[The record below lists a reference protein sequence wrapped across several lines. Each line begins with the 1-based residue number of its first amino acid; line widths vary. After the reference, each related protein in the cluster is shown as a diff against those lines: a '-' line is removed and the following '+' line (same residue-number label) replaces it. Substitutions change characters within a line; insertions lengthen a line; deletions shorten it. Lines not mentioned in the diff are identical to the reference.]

1 MIFRK
6 VLSILF
12 LSMAS
17 MMAMAQATPN
27 IYYVKVDGNADGTS
41 WDQATTL
48 SAALDKAKAGDQIF
62 VMGYD
67 QEHVKQKEY
76 RYYVPAANKRTGFQ
90 LKAGVKLYGG
100 FKDHE
105 TKEERDA
112 RIKNGIRYKHTYQS
126 CLTADGDIEDV
137 ISNDVLIFPENE
149 TRNDNAYHVLTMD
162 LKDGG
167 STSTVLD
174 GFVIAAGNAAGSKD
188 EDEGHGG
195 GVFVTSSTNNT
206 TSTYEISQCFFVNNY
221 GSMGGA
227 IYVDKKVQ
235 ARKTPQGGNDSY
247 IQYCGIYNNA
257 SGSRSSNN
265 NLGGGIYLSGAGVV
279 HNSVI
284 YNNMNGGVLISNMG
298 KVVNCTIVHNSSS
311 ATDLEDESQAGTS
324 DTDGGTIY
332 NTVIWGNSSLCKN
345 SDNHPTYRYCA
356 FPDVT
361 VTNKDKGTDAHGNKY
376 ISTQNITRSEDAAW
390 LSSPTTYI
398 GYDRSFNSLIS
409 TVPTYS
415 MQPEQESALLN
426 SGSLS
431 LYTSN
436 VGNTQNTDLAN
447 NTRFATTIDIGA
459 YEQERL
465 SGNRRRYVK
474 VGGTGNGMSW
484 ADAMG
489 DVQKAIDDLAKTS
502 GQKGEV
508 WIAKGVYVPSKITN
522 SDGST
527 LPISSFVMRD
537 GISVYGGFSGEAGE
551 TVATRARKGSN
562 FWEFTNET
570 KLIGSGSASQQDG
583 TYKITNATW
592 NSNNNEW
599 NVSSSS
605 SHVVWFVPLAG
616 ATTDFANETILDGVT
631 IMGGSAQQTLDEG
644 DYRKFSRQGAGVYM
658 ASTNAILRNSIITN
672 NNAGK
677 SKSVE
682 ADAPSQG
689 GGVYCK
695 YGQVRYSLV
704 YNNSAASGGGVYL
717 EDAGFINKSMVS
729 NNSANNGAGVYL
741 KKATESL
748 PDYLILAS
756 SIISNN
762 TSTEN
767 GAVYVDGA
775 GLMEQN
781 TIVNNYTSNVTDVAL
796 SQTSRTAGLYI
807 TKKALVINNILWNNS
822 LYRKNSKATSS
833 SLAQTYAGTDANK
846 DNVLFYNNAISDVNA
861 VAWNR
866 IYQSGTVEIASTYQG
881 NIFALGDAS
890 QKQYLTASSMEET
903 LGVQASWEDGIT
915 YFWKPVKGA
924 VVRNRGLL
932 YGQLPTDVWFK
943 PSTDFLEQNFATN
956 PPIGAYHIEAPLIVF
971 EKRSSGNSIIY
982 RLYHNSTNYDADSD
996 GSSWNRELFA
1006 INEGLSYIA
1015 GLTTGSSIQVLSAGV
1030 VTEETIPSTS
1040 TVKFEICCR
1049 EGKLVPSMPYTFQ
1062 EYEPKS
1068 KSIQIPASTFPIT
1081 IMGGYPAKETN
1092 PEPTDEERDI
1102 KKYRTE
1108 FTGNTGDSDLA
1119 DGLFHI
1125 FRIETGAKITLD
1137 GIAITKGYAAGNA
1150 FIPYG
1155 GGVLIGSTSAVNADT
1170 HVTLHNCILENNTAA
1185 YGAAISV
1192 MPGTDVRNVNLVLE
1206 NCVVNNNTSDHD
1218 KTFNAAVTTR
1228 ATSDDRW
1235 AENVIQMND
1244 ESNKLSLY
1252 HVTIVNNI
1260 GKAPEANII
1269 GKSSFA
1275 AGNEVYKSE
1284 GSRVLAT
1291 DNARNTQTIQTM
1303 GKEGAA
1309 NFSNPTLTV
1318 GAKINGNVYYGGNA
1332 EFRPLTG
1339 SLENDAIINRGVEDA
1354 TYPQAKDIVGN
1365 DRNLGGAPDLGAY
1378 EAILPKAGK
1387 VIYVRSYNTDYQAD
1401 DCIDGTPDFNL
1412 LNENKD
1418 AIYDGTTWSRAIMG
1432 NAVCDV
1438 TQERKDNDFYVTET
1452 DGKLIAASLDESRY
1466 ADGGTY
1472 GPTSGAYSN
1481 FFPSGTSG
1489 KDNGNKTNVTA
1500 NSSNKPNSSMGNG
1513 TQFNKITND
1522 RYEQY
1527 ISGLQYAVEKA
1538 AEYNKNHPAE
1548 EPMVVWVGAGVYTD
1562 YKGFVIRDGVKVYG
1576 GFCKDGNPSENDRR
1590 PLLSQYVPA
1599 RKQYQD
1605 LKKSD
1610 YETIL
1615 QIRKETPVYM
1625 TNSSKELW
1633 YSEGKPTDGSQYDY
1647 AKKLIDAG
1655 TVTRHYVLYQPDVC
1669 LPTWGISGDG
1679 LGTPV
1684 GANQYRY
1691 PGFGSQEDHKNYH
1704 EYKNVTWDG
1713 FSIRHGYIT
1722 NYEANRDGGSGV
1734 RVFRGIRLE
1743 NLIIV
1748 NNLTHGRRSRG
1759 GGLYMDGDNSVISN
1773 SYLLQNLV
1781 WGNKDCYG
1789 GGAYMIQ
1796 GVGYNMVVASNRSLS
1811 QGGGIFIESAKF
1823 YNNTV
1828 AYNMAN
1834 NVQGTGIMHWQD
1846 NTTGISSQLTLYN
1859 CLVYDNMLNNGVTAG
1874 TTQIGSSSPDRFQ
1887 TSYNNY
1893 VNSDMGN
1900 LADKFTKENGNV
1912 TGGSIAFPFAVGGYG
1927 KNNTK
1932 DIRWRTAR
1940 LQNDFRL
1947 NEPTKL
1953 ADNPCLNGGTEAMPN
1968 IPATDMDYTDRI
1980 KDCTIDIGAYEA
1992 DNTANI
1998 KPQEKVNVENTTK
2011 HEGVMDYVY
2020 YVTQNGAGNRSGYGP
2035 ENAACASK
2043 LQSVLTAAG
2052 VKAATVNSNITEND
2066 KKSKVYVKVAGYKTD
2081 DDGKRFVYHANTLA
2095 DPEDPQSYTFL
2106 IPDGVWLMGGY
2117 YEGGEYGEDGKEI
2130 PANWDDDKRDIM
2142 TNYRT
2147 VLSAKTEPKLGSAVE
2162 QEING
2167 YHAVTFG
2174 KWPSDQTMREYN
2186 STAIPYRATLD
2197 GVTLTDGLATDD
2209 GFKGMGGAAIIP
2221 EHAHI
2226 RNCIISGCEANKG
2239 GGVYLLPGSMI
2250 TGSILK
2256 ENTAK
2261 EGGAVYA
2268 AVYDPSE
2275 GSVNFHAYL
2284 MSCTIAGNNAS
2295 VGGGIS
2301 QELGAIMVGNTVIWG
2316 NKASTD
2322 NNVSGVVDQTFE
2334 DQTMNSLTKDDD
2346 LFYPYNNC
2354 YVEKYV
2360 LPANTWNREMESDM
2374 DTYFTS
2380 NGEYYPRPY
2389 SVLVEGG
2396 VSVDYYQAWA
2406 KLAGVLLYDVLGV
2419 DRNSKAGGQVTA
2431 GAYAM
2436 TLPFKDTNSLLKR
2449 LFVSNDGGAEV
2460 SAEVKQKYLGRS
2472 FYTPF
2477 NTLDAALAYI
2487 TKMRETKI
2495 QVATGSG
2502 TSATTIEM
2510 PLATDTTKFEILM
2523 TGGVYK
2529 PTTMRENEDV
2539 TAGQTVD
2546 RRLNSFVIP
2555 VNVNIFGSF
2564 AATDPYSSNPITL
2577 NDKGEYINVKDDEGN
2592 DDNFTSLTDENN
2604 QTIELKPNVGIK
2616 NILNYRNTDEGHMV
2630 DQNLNGLIEPWEFAN
2645 PTVLDGDIKESATE
2659 KKVYHV
2665 VFSKI
2670 RDTHQSSAAN
2680 DNDVML
2686 DGITI
2691 QNGETHDKIRWI
2703 NEENGTEDIS
2713 SEIGHGAGIYSY
2725 DVSYTLNRCRVM
2737 NNIGIHG
2744 GGIYV
2749 KDGSLDIINS
2759 FIGGNLAGSESGSL
2773 DADAGKGGGVFVYI
2787 SDNASDTDANRGNF
2801 HAVNSI
2807 FVNNS
2812 AKGLDNFTSEGG
2824 AIYVRRA
2831 ENTNI
2836 NYHDMFIMNCIIAK
2850 NTADVCA
2857 DVSCGDLSNTVSD
2870 TNQKFPIALYN
2881 SVLWNNEGSKRGI
2894 DRSNMW
2900 HCASDNLK
2908 GESTV
2913 ARSADGNID
2922 LDKENSTATGPR
2934 FKSPTTIAGSDGF
2947 NYMAKWNPFS
2957 ISVLTDAGDGNRDAA
2972 NKETGK
2978 YLEWWNLHVKRLPAF
2993 GYDDDNSNYIRI
3005 ASASQERASGKYS
3018 RFMGAMNE
3026 DGTITNKPIDIGFY
3040 EFQYNSFSLS
3050 DHEALFV
3057 GTTDEGLADGSSWEN
3072 QTSDLRG
3079 AIIAMANPTGNK
3091 ENLRTDRK
3099 VYVRDGEYYSPT
3111 LTSGDAYRLTVN
3123 NTSELGKLVSS
3134 VEIMGAC
3141 TGNLNNIY
3149 EQDFSHQT
3157 VLVPNEQE
3165 ESATNNLLN
3174 ISTNGRPVTVSGFT
3188 FKNTCDKEGENVGVG
3203 VNINDDT
3210 NAQGRVIFKNC
3221 AFRKNNDNGLNI
3233 GNLAGGVLIY
3243 NTLFADGKKNGIST
3257 KDKLDVL
3264 NATFVKNQG
3273 TDIENNSGNDGNVRI
3288 ANSVSWKN
3296 GSTILNM
3303 DASAAP
3309 DANNNKL
3316 FAANV
3321 DNEDVMKGPNF
3332 ADPTNEDYR
3341 IRPSYMLLNKGSN
3354 NKYIEYLRTVNTSF
3368 DANNLKE
3375 EKDLGNLARLT
3386 GESVDIGAYECDTKL
3401 QPIIYVTPNGNGS
3414 GESWASATND
3424 LQGAVNLAELYANT
3438 NNASPYGYVFVE
3450 AGVTAKDV
3458 NITLPGIKVYGT
3470 MNGNETVSDEKDL
3483 TKKEDI
3489 DATVSEVLSKRK
3501 GVLEQ
3506 GSFSAINGMTM
3517 NFNNN
3522 ATTQATNVIDGFML
3536 RGTLQL
3542 NNGYISTSVLDS
3554 EATLTASASTTA
3566 QMPTLYNTLALG
3578 TVTGNIKS
3586 VNVTATGDLPTTDGN
3601 GFNRTKVTTT
3611 NPYVTAAYW
3620 KYQLVET
3627 DQDNLDPANNTN
3639 AALTEACIAI
3649 VGHRADLAGN
3659 KRIRNNVD
3667 NGCFETWRLIETYTA
3682 DANDYPHGKSVI
3694 YVDEDKELKLD
3705 KTFYTEL
3712 NNFSPGFILLKYH
3725 AGLRGGG
3732 SYINLDNLAVE
3743 RKLKKGEYDMC
3754 VMPFSVTQTE
3764 IRDIE
3769 SNDNASGEGYTTYS
3783 YNGSDRAKY
3792 NYKYDSTNG
3801 SAWRE
3806 GQLAGHATTDGMM
3819 LAATRNQ
3826 TVRYYG
3832 TSYTENKALVVRLR
3846 QSNYAE
3852 DWDETHPSSTKFV
3865 AKENMGWNLF
3875 GSPYLCAMNY
3885 ADMEYSRVIYVWK
3898 NGNYSKPINTEEQ
3911 TTGYIPA
3918 FDAVFTQ
3925 TATLSSEEQF
3935 YVTQSTELNGGAY
3948 ETSESQNL
3956 SVMLT
3961 AQSHVNMTRSANS
3974 SVEGDELQMNI
3985 VSPSE
3990 ANTSFGMGSDGVK
4003 FMSSHAPQLYAIR
4016 NGGRYSLLSAVSEE
4030 GSVNVGVSLPASG
4043 VYSFTVP
4050 EDCDASKYEA
4060 VTLKDA
4066 QTGKAVDLLQGEY
4079 EFMAPE
4085 AGEINNRFSISFN
4098 RMEDDLQDSNIKVW
4112 IAGSKVLMVSG
4123 IQEGDLINVYTASGQ
4138 LDATVEAVSSLAKV
4152 YLNSGGLMLVEV
4164 VRDGTKVAVKKI
4176 TVK

>member
-17 MMAMAQATPN
+17 MMAMAQTSKT
-27 IYYVKVDGNADGTS
+27 YYVKANGDANADGQS
-41 WDQATTL
+41 WTNATTL
-48 SAALDKAKAGDQIF
+48 SAALDKAVAGDQIF
-62 VMGYD
+62 VMGYN
-67 QEHVKQKEY
+67 QEQAKDKAY
-76 RYYVPAANKRTGFQ
+76 RYQVPSANKGTGFQ
-90 LKAGVKLYGG
+90 VKAGVKLYGG
-100 FKDHE
+100 FKDENE
-105 TKEERDA
+105 TKQQRDERF
-112 RIKNGIRYKHTYQS
+112 KTGVRYKHTYQS
-126 CLTADGDIEDV
+126 CLIGDGDVEDV
-137 ISNDVLIFPENE
+137 ISNDLLIFSENE
-149 TRNDNAYHVLTMD
+149 TRNDNAKHVVTMNLTG
-162 LKDGG
+162 GG
-167 STSTVLD
+167 SNSTVLD
-174 GFVIAAGNAAGSKD
+174 GFVIAAGNAEGSED
-188 EDEGHGG
+188 EDAGHGG
-195 GVFVTSSTNNT
+195 GVFVTSDANNT

-235 ARKTPQGGNDSY
+235 ARKSQGGNDSY

-257 SGSRSSNN
+257 SGGRSSNK

-284 YNNMNGGVLISNMG
+284 YNNMNGGVLLSNMG
-298 KVVNCTIVHNSSS
+298 KVVNSTIVHNSSS
-311 ATDLEDESQAGTS
+311 ATDLEDKSQAGTS
-324 DTDGGTIY
+324 DTDGGTFY
-332 NTVIWGNSSLCKN
+332 NTVIWGNSTLCKSN
-345 SDNHPTYRYCA
+345 DNHPTYRYCA
-356 FPDVT
+356 FPEVT
-361 VTNKDKGTDAHGNKY
+361 VTDQTNGTDANGNKY
-376 ISTQNITRSEDAAW
+376 ISTQNMTRNEPSAW
-390 LSSPTTYI
+390 LNSPTTYI
-398 GYDRSFNSLIS
+398 GYDRSFNSLLS

-415 MQPEQESALLN
+415 MAPEVQSALLA
-426 SGSLS
+426 SGSMT

-436 VGNTQNTDLAN
+436 VGSGTSVNTDLAN
-447 NTRFATTIDIGA
+447 NARYQNSTIDIGA
-459 YEQERL
+459 YEREIL
-465 SGNRRRYVK
+465 PESRRRYVK
-474 VGGTGNGMSW
+474 EGGTGNGTSW

-489 DVQKAIDDLAKTS
+489 DVQRAIDDLATT

-508 WIAKGVYVPSKITN
+508 FIAKGIYTPSKIT
-522 SDGST
+522 SDGTT

-537 GISVYGGFSGEAGE
+537 GISVYGGFAGEAGE
-551 TVATRARKGSN
+551 TVASRARNGEN
-562 FWEFTNET
+562 FWEFTNKT
-570 KLIGSGSASQQDG
+570 ILAGSGSTTQQDG
-583 TYKITNATW
+583 KYEIAQPSWNAT
-592 NSNNNEW
+592 NNEW
-599 NVSSSS
+599 SVSYSS
-605 SHVVWFVPLAG
+605 SHVVWFAPLAG
-616 ATTDFANETILDGVT
+616 TTTNFTQETILDGVT
-631 IMGGSAQQTLDEG
+631 ITGGSAQANLDADE
-644 DYRKFSRQGAGVYM
+644 YRPYSRQGAGVYM
-658 ASTNAILRNSIITN
+658 DSPNAILRNCIITN

-695 YGQVRYSLV
+695 YGQVRYSLI
-704 YNNSAASGGGVYL
+704 YNNSAVTGGGVYL
-717 EDAGFINKSMVS
+717 EDAGIINKSMIT
-729 NNSANNGAGVYL
+729 NNSANNGSGVYL

-748 PDYLILAS
+748 PDYMIIAS
-756 SIISNN
+756 SIVSNN

-767 GAVYVDGA
+767 GAVYVHGSA
-775 GLMEQN
+775 LVEQN
-781 TIVNNYTSNVTDVAL
+781 TIVNNYTTNVTDAAL

-822 LYRKNSKATSS
+822 LYRKNATASSS
-833 SLAQTYAGTDANK
+833 SLAQTYAGTEASK
-846 DNVLFYNNAISDVNA
+846 DNVLFYNNAISDMNA

-866 IYQSGTVEIASTYQG
+866 IYQSGTIELASTYQG
-881 NIFALGDAS
+881 NVFALGDAS
-890 QKQYLTASSMEET
+890 QNQYLTVSNMEET
-903 LGVQASWEDGIT
+903 LGVQGDWKDIT

-924 VVRNRGLL
+924 IVRNRGLL
-932 YGQLPTDVWFK
+932 YGQLPTDVVYK

-956 PPIGAYHIEAPLIVF
+956 PPVGAYHVEAPQIVF
-971 EKRSSGNSIIY
+971 EKRTSGSSITY
-982 RLYHNSTNYDADSD
+982 RLYHNPSNYDADSD
-996 GSSWNRELFA
+996 GSSWNRELFS
-1006 INEGLSYIA
+1006 INEALSYIA
-1015 GLTTGSSIQVLSAGV
+1015 SLSSGSTINVLSGTGV
-1030 VTEETIPSTS
+1030 KEERISSTS

-1049 EGKLVPSMPYTFQ
+1049 EGTMVPSQPYTFQ

-1068 KSIQIPASTFPIT
+1068 KAIQIQATAFPIT
-1081 IMGGYPAKETN
+1081 IMGGYPAKETT
-1092 PEPTDEERDI
+1092 PEPTDEERDF

-1108 FTGNTGDSDLA
+1108 FTGNTGDTNLA

-1125 FRIETGAKITLD
+1125 FRIETGANVTLD
-1137 GIAITKGYAAGNA
+1137 GIAITKGYASGTA

-1155 GGVLIGSTSAVNADT
+1155 GGILIGSTSDINVPTN
-1170 HVTLHNCILENNTAA
+1170 VTLHNCILENNTAA

-1218 KTFNAAVTTR
+1218 NSFSSVIVPTSNAA
-1228 ATSDDRW
+1228 SEERW

-1260 GKAPEANII
+1260 GKAPEASII

-1275 AGNEVYKSE
+1275 AGNEVYKYE

-1291 DNARNTQTIQTM
+1291 DNAQNTQTINTL

-1309 NFSNPTLTV
+1309 NFSNPTKAV

-1339 SLENDAIINRGVEDA
+1339 SIENDAIINRGVEDA
-1354 TYPQAKDIVGN
+1354 NHPQDKDIVGN

-1378 EAILPKAGK
+1378 EALLPKAGK
-1387 VIYVRSYNTDYQAD
+1387 VIYVRSYNTDYQTN

-1412 LNENKD
+1412 LNENKG
-1418 AIYDGTTWSRAIMG
+1418 AVYDGTTWSRAIMG
-1432 NAVCDV
+1432 NAVCDI
-1438 TQERKDNDFYVTET
+1438 TKERSDNNFYVTET
-1452 DGKLIAASLDESRY
+1452 DGKLIAATLDESQY
-1466 ADGGTY
+1466 AEGGQY
-1472 GPTSGAYSN
+1472 GPTSGAYSD

-1489 KDNGNKTNVTA
+1489 KDNGNKTNVAA

-1513 TQFNKITND
+1513 DSFNEILND
-1522 RYEQY
+1522 RYERY

-1538 AEYNKNHPAE
+1538 SQYNQAHPNE

-1576 GFCKDGNPSENDRR
+1576 GFCKEGNPSENDRR

-1625 TNSSKELW
+1625 TNSTKEMW
-1633 YSEGKPTDGSQYDY
+1633 YSEGKPSDGSYYDY

-1655 TVTRHYVLYQPDVC
+1655 TTTRHYVLYQPDVC
-1669 LPTWGISGDG
+1669 LPTWGVSGNDNQYT
-1679 LGTPV
+1679 GT
-1684 GANQYRY
+1684 NQYRY
-1691 PGFGSQEDHKNYH
+1691 PGFGSYEDHKNYQ

-1722 NYEANRDGGSGV
+1722 NYVANRDGGSGV

-1748 NNLTHGRRSRG
+1748 NNLTHGNRSRG

-1781 WGNKDCYG
+1781 WGEVDCYG

-1796 GVGYNMVVASNRSLS
+1796 GVGYNMVVASNRSRS

-1828 AYNMAN
+1828 AYNMTN
-1834 NVQGTGIMHWQD
+1834 STQGTGIMHWKD
-1846 NTTGISSQLTLYN
+1846 GTTGISSQLTLYN
-1859 CLVYDNMLNNGVTAG
+1859 CLVYDNMLNGGVTNG
-1874 TTQIGSSSPDRFQ
+1874 TTQIGSTSPNNFQ

-1893 VNSDMGN
+1893 VNSNMGN
-1900 LADKFTKENGNV
+1900 LSNMFKQENGNV
-1912 TGGSIAFPFAVGGYG
+1912 TGTSIAFPFAVEGYG
-1927 KNNTK
+1927 ADGKSNTT

-1947 NEPTKL
+1947 KEPTNL
-1953 ADNPCLNGGTEAMPN
+1953 SDNPCLNGGTEAMPN

-1998 KPQEKVNVENTTK
+1998 KPQERTNLEESDKHSNVT
-2011 HEGVMDYVY
+2011 DYVY
-2020 YVTQNGAGNRSGYGP
+2020 YVTQNGAGNRSGNSP

-2052 VKAATVNSNITEND
+2052 VKAEEVNKNITEND
-2066 KKSKVYVKVAGYKTD
+2066 KKHKVYVKVAGYKTD
-2081 DDGKRFVYHANTLA
+2081 DEGNRFVYHANTLA

-2130 PANWDDDKRDIM
+2130 PANWDDNKRDVM

-2147 VLSAKTEPKLGSAVE
+2147 ILSAKTEPKLGSAVE
-2162 QEING
+2162 QEVNG
-2167 YHAVTFG
+2167 YHVVTFG
-2174 KWPSDQTMREYN
+2174 KWPSEQTMHDYN
-2186 STAIPYRATLD
+2186 QTAIPYRATLD

-2221 EHAHI
+2221 ERAHI

-2239 GGVYLLPGSMI
+2239 GGVYLLPGGMI

-2268 AVYDPSE
+2268 AVYDPTE
-2275 GSVNFHAYL
+2275 GSVDFHAYL
-2284 MSCTIAGNNAS
+2284 MSCTIAGNTAS

-2322 NNVSGVVDQTFE
+2322 NNVSGVVDQPFE
-2334 DQTMNSLTKDDD
+2334 DQAMNQLTADHD

-2354 YVEKYV
+2354 YVEKYA
-2360 LPANTWNREMESDM
+2360 LPSNTWNREMESDM

-2396 VSVDYYQAWA
+2396 VEVAYYQAWA
-2406 KLAGVLLYDVLGV
+2406 KLAGVLLYDILGI
-2419 DRNSKAGGQVTA
+2419 DRNSKTGGQVTA

-2436 TLPFKDTNSLLKR
+2436 TLPFKDTKSLLKR
-2449 LFVSNDGGAEV
+2449 LFVSNNGGAEV

-2487 TKMRETKI
+2487 NKMRETKI
-2495 QVATGSG
+2495 EITTGSG
-2502 TSATTIEM
+2502 TSTSTTEI

-2539 TAGQTVD
+2539 TAGQITD

-2564 AATDPYSSNPITL
+2564 ANTDPYSSNPITL
-2577 NDKGEYINVKDDEGN
+2577 NDKGEYITVKDEDGKE
-2592 DDNFTSLTDENN
+2592 DNFTSLNTQDDAS
-2604 QTIELKPNVGIK
+2604 IPLKPNVDIK
-2616 NILNYRNTDEGHMV
+2616 TILNYRNNDEGHMV

-2691 QNGETHDKIRWI
+2691 QNGETRDKIRWLD
-2703 NEENGTEDIS
+2703 EAGTEDIE

-2725 DVSYTLNRCRVM
+2725 DVNYTLNRCRVM
-2737 NNIGIHG
+2737 NNVGIHG

-2759 FIGGNLAGSESGSL
+2759 FVGGNTAGSESGST
-2773 DADAGKGGGVFVYI
+2773 DSDAGKGGGVFVYI
-2787 SDNASDTDANRGNF
+2787 SDNTSDTDSNRGNF

-2812 AKGLDNFTSEGG
+2812 AKGLESYNITAEGG

-2831 ENTNI
+2831 NSTKI
-2836 NYHDMFIMNCIIAK
+2836 DYHDMFIMNCIIAK
-2850 NTADVCA
+2850 NKAQHCP
-2857 DVSCGDLSNTVSD
+2857 DVSCGDLSNTAGEA
-2870 TNQKFPIALYN
+2870 QEFPIALYN
-2881 SVLWNNEGSKRGI
+2881 TVLWNNEGGRGI

-2900 HCASDNLK
+2900 HCASDNLSGK
-2908 GESTV
+2908 STT
-2913 ARSADGNID
+2913 RTSDGNID

-2957 ISVLTDAGDGNRDAA
+2957 ISVLTDAGDGMKDAN
-2972 NKETGK
+2972 NKESGK
-2978 YLEWWNLHVKRLPAF
+2978 YQEWWNLHVKRLPAF
-2993 GYDDDNSNYIRI
+2993 GYDDDASNYIQI
-3005 ASASQERASGKYS
+3005 ASQAQERVSGSYR
-3018 RFMGAMNE
+3018 RFMGAMDD
-3026 DGTITNKPIDIGFY
+3026 DGKISNSIIDIGLY
-3040 EFQYNSFSLS
+3040 EFQYNNFASS

-3091 ENLRTDRK
+3091 DNIETDRK
-3099 VYVRDGEYYSPT
+3099 VYVRNGEYYSPT

-3123 NTSELGKLVSS
+3123 NTTETGKLVTS

-3141 TGNLNNIY
+3141 TGNLNNRF
-3149 EQDFSHQT
+3149 EQDFSQQT
-3157 VLVPNEQE
+3157 VLVPNDKE
-3165 ESATNNLLN
+3165 ENATNNLLN
-3174 ISTNGRPVTVSGFT
+3174 ISTNGRPITISGFT
-3188 FKNTCDKEGENVGVG
+3188 FMNTCNKEGDNVGVG
-3203 VNINDDT
+3203 VNIVDDT
-3210 NAQGRVIFKNC
+3210 GDAGRVTFKNC
-3221 AFRKNNDNGLNI
+3221 AFRKNHDNGLSI
-3233 GNLAGGVLIY
+3233 GNLAGGVLVY
-3243 NTLFADGKKNGIST
+3243 NTLFADGEKNGIST
-3257 KDKLDVL
+3257 KGKLDVL
-3264 NATFVKNQG
+3264 NATFVKNQEA
-3273 TDIENNSGNDGNVRI
+3273 DIATVSGNVRI

-3296 GSTILNM
+3296 GSTILTM
-3303 DASAAP
+3303 AP
-3309 DANNNKL
+3309 TAERDANNNKL
-3316 FAANV
+3316 FDKDVAN
-3321 DNEDVMKGPNF
+3321 DDVMKGPNF
-3332 ADPTNEDYR
+3332 ADVANGDYR

-3354 NKYIEYLRTVNTSF
+3354 DKYIEYLKTINSSF
-3368 DANNLKE
+3368 DENSLKE
-3375 EKDLGNLARLT
+3375 EKDLDNLARLT
-3386 GESVDIGAYECDTKL
+3386 GDNVDIGAYECDTKL
-3401 QPIIYVTPNGNGS
+3401 QPIIYVSTRGNGT
-3414 GESWASATND
+3414 GESWASSTDD
-3424 LQGAVNLAELYANT
+3424 LQGAINLAELYANT

-3450 AGVTAKDV
+3450 AGVTARDV
-3458 NITLPGIKVYGT
+3458 NITLPGVKVYGT
-3470 MNGNETVSDEKDL
+3470 MNGNETASDAKDL
-3483 TKKEDI
+3483 DNKEGI
-3489 DATVSEVLSKRK
+3489 EATVAEVLGKRK

-3506 GSFSAINGMTM
+3506 GSFSIMNGLNM
-3517 NFNNN
+3517 NFSNN

-3536 RGTLQL
+3536 RGSLQL
-3542 NNGYISTSVLDS
+3542 NNGYISTSILDS
-3554 EATLTASASTTA
+3554 EATLTSSATA
-3566 QMPTLYNTLALG
+3566 GAQSPTLYNSLALG

-3586 VNVTATGDLPTTDGN
+3586 VNVTSTKELPSAEGN
-3601 GFNRTKVTTT
+3601 GFNRTQVTTT
-3611 NPYVTAAYW
+3611 NPYVTATYW
-3620 KYQLVET
+3620 NYQLAET
-3627 DQDNLDPANNTN
+3627 DNNLDPANNNN
-3639 AALTEACIAI
+3639 AALTNACIAV
-3649 VGHRADLAGN
+3649 VGHQADLAGN

-3667 NGCFETWRLIETYTA
+3667 NGCFETWRLTDTYTA
-3682 DANDYPHGKSVI
+3682 DASDYPHGKSVI
-3694 YVDEDKELKLD
+3694 YVEEEKELKLD
-3705 KTFYTEL
+3705 KNFYTEV
-3712 NNFSPGFILLKYH
+3712 NSFSPGFLLLKYH

-3732 SYINLDNLAVE
+3732 SHITLDNLAVE
-3743 RKLKKGEYDMC
+3743 RKLQKGEYDMC
-3754 VMPFSVTQTE
+3754 VMPFTVTRTE
-3764 IRDIE
+3764 VRDIE
-3769 SNDNASGEGYTTYS
+3769 NSNDNAIEEGYTTYS

-3801 SAWRE
+3801 TAWRV
-3806 GQLAGHATTDGMM
+3806 GQLAGHASTDGMM

-3832 TSYTENKALVVRLR
+3832 TSYTEDKELVVRLR

-3852 DWDETHPSSTKFV
+3852 NWDENNPSSTKFV

-3898 NGNYSKPINTEEQ
+3898 NGNYSTPINTELQ
-3911 TTGYIPA
+3911 KTGYIPA
-3918 FDAVFTQ
+3918 FDAAFTQ

-3935 YVTQSTELNGGAY
+3935 YVAQSTELNGNAY
-3948 ETSESQNL
+3948 ETNESQNL
-3956 SVMLT
+3956 SVMLA
-3961 AQSHVNMTRSANS
+3961 AQTDVKMTRAANT

-3990 ANTSFGMGSDGVK
+3990 ANASFGMGSDGVK
-4003 FMSSHAPQLYAIR
+4003 FLSTEAPQLYAIR
-4016 NGGRYSLLSAVSEE
+4016 NGGRYSLLSAVSEA

-4043 VYSFTVP
+4043 VYRFTVP

-4079 EFMAPE
+4079 DFMATE
-4085 AGEINNRFSISFN
+4085 AGEINNRFTISFN
-4098 RMEDDLQDSNIKVW
+4098 RMEDDLQDQDIKVW

-4123 IQEGDLINVYTASGQ
+4123 IQEGDLIHVYTASGQ

-4152 YLNSGGLMLVEV
+4152 YLNNGGLMLVEV
-4164 VRDGTKVAVKKI
+4164 MRDGKKVAVKKL
-4176 TVK
+4176 TVR